1 MSLADLFEELEA
13 AKDSKKARPM
23 EAYMRH
29 QFSFLGIA
37 VPERNK
43 LYKNIYQKRKK
54 QRLSIGILQTLAGKR
69 SLENTNMWLL
79 TI

>member
-1 MSLADLFEELEA
+1 MSLADLLEELEA
-13 AKDSKKARPM
+13 AKDSKKARSM

-43 LYKNIYQKRKK
+43 LYKNIFQKRKNK
-54 QRLSIGILQTLAGKR
+54 DYRLGFCRHL
-69 SLENTNMWLL
+69 LEKGS
-79 TI
+79 

>member
-1 MSLADLFEELEA
+1 
-13 AKDSKKARPM
+13 
-23 EAYMRH
+23 MRH

-37 VPERNK
+37 VSERNK

>member
-1 MSLADLFEELEA
+1 MSLADLLEELEA
-13 AKDSKKARPM
+13 AKDSKKARSM

-43 LYKNIYQKRKK
+43 LYKNIFQKRKNK
-54 QRLSIGILQTLAGKR
+54 DYRLGFCR
-69 SLENTNMWLL
+69 HLL
-79 TI
+79 GEGS

>member
-1 MSLADLFEELEA
+1 MSLADLLEELEA
-13 AKDSKKARPM
+13 AKDSKKARSM

-43 LYKNIYQKRKK
+43 LYKNIF
-54 QRLSIGILQTLAGKR
+54 QTLAGKR
-69 SLENTNMWLL
+69 ILENTNMWLL

>member
-1 MSLADLFEELEA
+1 MSLADLLEELEA
-13 AKDSKKARPM
+13 AKDSKKARSM
-23 EAYMRH
+23 AYMRH

>member
-1 MSLADLFEELEA
+1 MSLADLLEELEA
-13 AKDSKKARPM
+13 AKDSKKARSM

-43 LYKNIYQKRKK
+43 LSKNIY
-54 QRLSIGILQTLAGKR
+54 
-69 SLENTNMWLL
+69 
-79 TI
+79 

>member
-1 MSLADLFEELEA
+1 MSLADLLEELEA
-13 AKDSKKARPM
+13 AKDSKKQGPWKPICAIN
-23 EAYMRH
+23 
-29 QFSFLGIA
+29 FIA

-43 LYKNIYQKRKK
+43 LYKNIFQKRKK

-69 SLENTNMWLL
+69 ILENTNMWLL

>member
-1 MSLADLFEELEA
+1 MSLADLLEELEA
-13 AKDSKKARPM
+13 AKDSKKARSM

-43 LYKNIYQKRKK
+43 LYKIFSRSEKNKDYLLGFCRH
-54 QRLSIGILQTLAGKR
+54 LLGKG
-69 SLENTNMWLL
+69 S
-79 TI
+79 

>member
-1 MSLADLFEELEA
+1 MSLADLLEELEA
-13 AKDSKKARPM
+13 AKDSKKARSM

-43 LYKNIYQKRKK
+43 LYKNIFQKRKNK
-54 QRLSIGILQTLAGKR
+54 DYRLGFCRHLLGKGA
-69 SLENTNMWLL
+69 
-79 TI
+79 

>member
-1 MSLADLFEELEA
+1 MSLADLLEELEA
-13 AKDSKKARPM
+13 AKDSKKQGPWKPICAIN
-23 EAYMRH
+23 
-29 QFSFLGIA
+29 FLFLGIA

-43 LYKNIYQKRKK
+43 LYKNIFQKRKK

>member
-1 MSLADLFEELEA
+1 MSLADLLEGLEA
-13 AKDSKKARPM
+13 AKDSKKARSM

-43 LYKNIYQKRKK
+43 LYKNIY
-54 QRLSIGILQTLAGKR
+54 
-69 SLENTNMWLL
+69 
-79 TI
+79 

>member
-1 MSLADLFEELEA
+1 MSLADLLEELEA
-13 AKDSKKARPM
+13 AKDSKKAMPM

-37 VPERNK
+37 VLERNK
-43 LYKNIYQKRKK
+43 LYKNIFQKRKK

-69 SLENTNMWLL
+69 ILENTNMWLL